1 MLRSAYKQ
9 PNKPQYANLLK
20 TTQILNSYTTIFI
33 QTIHLE
39 SLTLYEL
46 NLSNH

>member
-20 TTQILNSYTTIFI
+20 TRQILSSYTTII
-33 QTIHLE
+33 QAIHLE